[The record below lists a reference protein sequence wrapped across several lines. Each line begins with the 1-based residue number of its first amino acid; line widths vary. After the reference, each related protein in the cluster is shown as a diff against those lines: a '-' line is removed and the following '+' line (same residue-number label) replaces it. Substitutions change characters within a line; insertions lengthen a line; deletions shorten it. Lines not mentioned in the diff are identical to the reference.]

1 MAIYPAKGQILASY
15 PTGFKETKASG
26 QAPNASLELK
36 WAHGFRSW
44 DTRGNLKYTA
54 SGDVV
59 FTTAGVGVVYNKAQN
74 KQSFFTLHGEDIVS
88 MAIHPD
94 GDIIATGQ
102 MAGKGLVG
110 PASNKRNFN
119 GAKGR
124 TALAEG
130 KLVAIYIWRAST
142 LQVI

>member
-1 MAIYPAKGQILASY
+1 MVINPAKEQILESI
-15 PTGFKETKASG
+15 PTGFKETRASA

-36 WAHGFRSW
+36 WAHRFRSW
-44 DTRGNLKYTA
+44 DTRENLKYTA
-54 SGDVV
+54 NEDVV
-59 FTTAGVGVVYNKAQN
+59 FKTAGVGVVYNKLQN

-110 PASNKRNFN
+110 PVSNKRNF
-119 GAKGR
+119 
-124 TALAEG
+124 
-130 KLVAIYIWRAST
+130 
-142 LQVI
+142 

>member
-1 MAIYPAKGQILASY
+1 MAIYPAKGQILKSI
-15 PTGFKETKASG
+15 PTGFKETRASG

-59 FTTAGVGVVYNKAQN
+59 FTTAGVGVVYNKLQN

-110 PASNKRNFN
+110 PASNKRNF
-119 GAKGR
+119 
-124 TALAEG
+124 
-130 KLVAIYIWRAST
+130 
-142 LQVI
+142 